1 MICYSWHSTL
11 NYMIYFSRSLTKLV
25 GEMKKLP
32 GVGEKTALRLAF
44 HLMKSPENCRALA
57 ESLVDVQNSVRFCS
71 VCFGITEDDPCP
83 LCTGDRDDGTVCVV
97 EEPQDMLAMER
108 SGAFRGRYHV
118 LHGALS
124 PLSGVMPSNLKIDE
138 LLNRLGEGRVHEVL
152 IATNF
157 SVEGE
162 ATALYLT
169 RLIKPLGIRVTRLA
183 YGIPLGSDLE
193 YVDAATVQKAVEGRN
208 EL

>member
-1 MICYSWHSTL
+1 MIH
-11 NYMIYFSRSLTKLV
+11 FSRSFTKLV
-25 GEMKKLP
+25 GELKKLP

-44 HLMKSPENCRALA
+44 HLLKTPENSRALA
-57 ESLVDVQNSVRFCS
+57 DSLIDVQQSVRFCS
-71 VCFGITEDDPCP
+71 TCFGITEDDPCRI
-83 LCTGDRDDGTVCVV
+83 CSEDRDDTAICVV

-108 SGAFRGRYHV
+108 SGAFKGRYHV

-124 PLSGVMPSNLKIDE
+124 PLNGVMPSNLKIGE
-138 LLNRLGEGRVHEVL
+138 LLQRLEKGNIREIL

-157 SVEGE
+157 TVEGE

-169 RLIKPLGIRVTRLA
+169 RLIKPLGIKVTRLA